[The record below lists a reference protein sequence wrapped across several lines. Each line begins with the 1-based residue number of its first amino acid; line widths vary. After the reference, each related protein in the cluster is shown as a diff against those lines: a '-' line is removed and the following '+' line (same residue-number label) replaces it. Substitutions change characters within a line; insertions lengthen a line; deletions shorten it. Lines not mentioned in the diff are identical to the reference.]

1 MSAVIKNGDP
11 SERGPPRVC
20 RFTARYRFCNEIRYG
35 YKPISDKIFGC
46 THRKHAVTAAAKA
59 PLEHISGG
67 KPLEG
72 SVVARRAP
80 ETVDQAREHREIR
93 EFLDGTDAPSLAPPP
108 PRDHSCRSPEAHA
121 HAHAHTH
128 AHAHAGAPTA
138 AADARSAGRSTAR
151 S

>member
-1 MSAVIKNGDP
+1 MRVEKFLKRLMSAVIKNGDP

-20 RFTARYRFCNEIRYG
+20 RCTARYRFCNDIRYG

-108 PRDHSCRSPEAHA
+108 PPRSQLPE
-121 HAHAHTH
+121 
-128 AHAHAGAPTA
+128 P
-138 AADARSAGRSTAR
+138 
-151 S
+151 